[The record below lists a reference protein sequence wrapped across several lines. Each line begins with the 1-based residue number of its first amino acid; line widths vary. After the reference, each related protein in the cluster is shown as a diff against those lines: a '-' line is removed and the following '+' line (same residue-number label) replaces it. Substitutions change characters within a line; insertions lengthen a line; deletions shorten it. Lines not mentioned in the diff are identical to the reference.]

1 MAGRRK
7 AIELAM
13 SEEDLAAL
21 RAIARSRSEP
31 ASRVERARM
40 LLAYW
45 DEPSFFKVGRAVGA
59 HHQTVQRC
67 VERALVYGPMAALDD
82 RPRPGKEPTITAE
95 AKAWVVDLACR
106 KAKEL
111 GYPHELWTTR
121 LLARHA
127 REHGPAEGH
136 ACLAKLAQ
144 GTLCKI
150 LNEQEIKPHK
160 VRYYLERRDPEFK
173 QKMAQVLCVYRE
185 VKLIKETAA
194 AAKQEPSDAVAIVS
208 YDEKP
213 GIQAIATTAPDL
225 PPEPGRH
232 ATFAR
237 DHEYKRHGTVSL
249 LAGIDLLTG
258 QTHALV
264 KDRHRSR
271 EFIEFLKLL
280 DASYPA
286 HTAIKLIL
294 DNHSAHISKETK
306 AWLAEQPAG
315 RFEFIFT
322 PKHGSWLNLVEGF
335 FSKLARSVLRH
346 IRVASKKE
354 LKDRIIAGFR
364 HQVAHRDVD
373 LALRRLR
380 GVDVVGGSLGQE
392 RLGRRR
398 VSALSDRLIHAVA
411 RDHFHCDL
419 GRTLQVVGS
428 AGRHLSVKDQ
438 RFRGA
443 SAHQHGDAVFQL
455 LASQQKAILGR
466 PLHRIAER
474 ADAARNDRHL
484 VDRIDARQ
492 GRGDQRM
499 AHLVMGDTAAFRRA
513 EDAALPQE
521 TREGTPPASHGR
533 GRWVRPRPL
542 LKVFIRAFGA
552 VFQRRRSQVTP
563 NGIACRPFGFATGFI
578 GEADRKLSD
587 SCGVSLSRFG

>member
-1 MAGRRK
+1 MAGLRK

-21 RAIARSRSEP
+21 RAIARSRTEP

-40 LLAYW
+40 LLAYRE
-45 DEPSFFKVGRAVGA
+45 DPSFFAVGRALGV

-67 VERALVYGPMAALDD
+67 VERALVYGAMAALDD
-82 RPRPGKEPTITAE
+82 CPRPGKEPTITAE
-95 AKAWVVDLACR
+95 AKAWLVSLACR
-106 KAKEL
+106 KAKDL

-136 ACLAKLAQ
+136 ACLGKLVQ
-144 GTLCKI
+144 GTVCKI
-150 LNEQEIKPHK
+150 LNEQEVKPHK

-173 QKMAQVLCVYRE
+173 QKMAEVLCVYRE

-237 DHEYKRHGTVSL
+237 DYEYKRHGTVSL
-249 LAGIDLLTG
+249 LAGIDLITG
-258 QTHALV
+258 KVHALV

-280 DASYPA
+280 DAAYPS

-315 RFEFIFT
+315 RFEFTFT
-322 PKHGSWLNLVEGF
+322 PKHGSWLNLIEGF

-346 IRVASKKE
+346 IRVASKQE
-354 LKDRIIAGFR
+354 LKKRIIAAMDEFNR
-364 HQVAHRDVD
+364 HP
-373 LALRRLR
+373 
-380 GVDVVGGSLGQE
+380 VVHTWSYKL
-392 RLGRRR
+392 
-398 VSALSDRLIHAVA
+398 
-411 RDHFHCDL
+411 
-419 GRTLQVVGS
+419 
-428 AGRHLSVKDQ
+428 DQ
-438 RFRGA
+438 
-443 SAHQHGDAVFQL
+443 
-455 LASQQKAILGR
+455 
-466 PLHRIAER
+466 
-474 ADAARNDRHL
+474 AA
-484 VDRIDARQ
+484 
-492 GRGDQRM
+492 
-499 AHLVMGDTAAFRRA
+499 
-513 EDAALPQE
+513 
-521 TREGTPPASHGR
+521 
-533 GRWVRPRPL
+533 
-542 LKVFIRAFGA
+542 
-552 VFQRRRSQVTP
+552 
-563 NGIACRPFGFATGFI
+563 
-578 GEADRKLSD
+578 
-587 SCGVSLSRFG
+587 